1 MITNAFKSFELMAK
15 LLEKAVADGNNSKN
29 ATIVVSLK
37 YLNILWQLLE
47 LRLIN
52 CKGELKLKW
61 MKHCVLASSGL
72 KNNMLTLT
80 KLFLLSKTQNYISL
94 LSYYLLKTTKTIAT
108 S

>member
-1 MITNAFKSFELMAK
+1 M
-15 LLEKAVADGNNSKN
+15 
-29 ATIVVSLK
+29 SLK

-94 LSYYLLKTTKTIAT
+94 LSYYLLKTTKTVEQNEYKT
-108 S
+108 KSENENMNNECRYFL